1 MNTTGIDVQESNER
15 LLKALF
21 SNRGLTY
28 LVEVGAAELG
38 NPVLVVDPTYHY
50 AARAGI
56 ELDDADDSAFARI
69 IRSESID
76 EVIATRA
83 SAISRRRVWTR
94 SSPALTGRC
103 FGTTPSTSST
113 P

>member
-50 AARAGI
+50 AARAT
-56 ELDDADDSAFARI
+56 S
-69 IRSESID
+69 
-76 EVIATRA
+76 TTP
-83 SAISRRRVWTR
+83 RRRT
-94 SSPALTGRC
+94 SSPG
-103 FGTTPSTSST
+103 SSAWAAS
-113 P
+113 

>member
-1 MNTTGIDVQESNER
+1 MNTTSIDVQESNER

-69 IRSESID
+69 IRS
-76 EVIATRA
+76 
-83 SAISRRRVWTR
+83 
-94 SSPALTGRC
+94 
-103 FGTTPSTSST
+103 
-113 P
+113 